1 MITAITTFRL
11 PKPITR
17 DEARR
22 IFLSTAPTY
31 LGVPGLV
38 RKVYVLSQEGD
49 TAGGIYLWNSRAE
62 ADAMY
67 TDSWKAFV
75 REKYGTD
82 PSVTYF
88 DSPVVVDNLT
98 HDILS
103 DEHLTKR

>member
-11 PKPITR
+11 PRPITR
-17 DEARR
+17 DEARAL
-22 IFLSTAPTY
+22 FLSTAPKY
-31 LGVPGLV
+31 QGVPGLV

-62 ADAMY
+62 ADAVY
-67 TDSWKAFV
+67 TESWKAFV

-82 PSVTYF
+82 PTVTYF

-98 HDILS
+98 HEILS
-103 DEHLTKR
+103 DA

>member
-1 MITAITTFRL
+1 VITAITTFRL
-11 PKPITR
+11 PKPITL
-17 DEARR
+17 DEART
-22 IFLSTAPTY
+22 IFLSTAPKY
-31 LGVPGLV
+31 QGVPGLV
-38 RKVYVLSQEGD
+38 RKVYVLSQEGN

-67 TDSWKAFV
+67 TESWRAFV

-98 HDILS
+98 QEILS
-103 DEHLTKR
+103 DE

>member
-22 IFLSTAPTY
+22 IFLSTAPKY
-31 LGVPGLV
+31 QDVPGLV

-67 TDSWKAFV
+67 TESWKAFV
-75 REKYGTD
+75 REKYGTE

-88 DSPVVVDNLT
+88 ESPVVVDNLT
-98 HDILS
+98 HEVLS
-103 DEHLTKR
+103 DE